1 MARLSEACL
10 HHLVQALAT
19 KDPHEKDFHI
29 RQVLQGCGVEELSP
43 ELEAHGL
50 GQRATGEE

>member
-1 MARLSEACL
+1 MY
-10 HHLVQALAT
+10 HLEQALAT